1 MPVCS
6 ERNNTRVVIR
16 HSVKRMFADLYDA
29 NADSYRRQAERLVYR
44 HLARPLV
51 AALTP
56 VPGPVLDVAAGTG
69 AFGRLVGAAAAVD
82 ISARQLAHNPAGWRV
97 CGDAER
103 LPFRCDAFAVAGC
116 AFGIN
121 HFPDAAAAVRE
132 MARVAPVVGLL
143 TWKRPE
149 ASPYLPR
156 QVVEALV
163 EPRTCA
169 TARIAEELGVRAGSM
184 EAVHEL
190 LAAAGLQPRV
200 REVVVEV
207 PWPGTAAYVE
217 YRLGLTVGRAAAK
230 EKIRRQAVAA
240 IGALEPAALRWQPQL
255 VLGVG
260 RRPVR

>member
-1 MPVCS
+1 
-6 ERNNTRVVIR
+6 
-16 HSVKRMFADLYDA
+16 MFADFYDA

-56 VPGPVLDVAAGTG
+56 VPGPVLDVAGGTG
-69 AFGRLVGAAAAVD
+69 AFGRLVGAAAALD
-82 ISARQLAHNPAGWRV
+82 ISARQLAHHPAGWRV

-149 ASPYLPR
+149 ARPYLPR

-163 EPRTCA
+163 QPRTCA
-169 TARIAEELGVRAGSM
+169 TARMAEELGVRAGSVD
-184 EAVHEL
+184 AVHEL
-190 LAAAGLQPRV
+190 LAAAGL
-200 REVVVEV
+200 E
-207 PWPGTAAYVE
+207 PWGT
-217 YRLGLTVGRAAAK
+217 RGGGGG
-230 EKIRRQAVAA
+230 AVARHGGVRRVPLGSDSRA
-240 IGALEPAALRWQPQL
+240 GGGQGEDPAAGGGRHRGVGTGGAALAAPARP
-255 VLGVG
+255 GPVG